1 MAISKM
7 MIRRMMMGKMRNSS
21 ARNQK
26 NDGSKC
32 GKVKSDKKK

>member
-7 MIRRMMMGKMRNSS
+7 MIRRMMGKMRNSS

-26 NDGSKC
+26 NGGSKC
-32 GKVKSDKKK
+32 GKVKSDKK